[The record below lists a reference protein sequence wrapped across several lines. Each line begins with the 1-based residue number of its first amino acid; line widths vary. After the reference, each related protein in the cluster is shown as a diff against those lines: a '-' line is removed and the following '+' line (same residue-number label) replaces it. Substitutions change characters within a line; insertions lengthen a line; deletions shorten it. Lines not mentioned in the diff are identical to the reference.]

1 MVCGSSFPI
10 RFVPTLYLRAF
21 LRDQHIVLLSSSNF
35 EGTPSNSADVAVDTN
50 AIEISK
56 PFETYW
62 NEFHAMLNRSVESNG
77 ETNVIVGPVRES
89 PSSGLFFIVSTC
101 RSVGVA
107 LAECSIDQLDM
118 QSFIMPTNVRY
129 SRDCIKF
136 TAFFNAH
143 LASLPDVEHL
153 TGIRFFPSL
162 SYGDKADI
170 LSRTPLASTLLV
182 NPDPSTL

>member
-1 MVCGSSFPI
+1 
-10 RFVPTLYLRAF
+10 
-21 LRDQHIVLLSSSNF
+21 
-35 EGTPSNSADVAVDTN
+35 
-50 AIEISK
+50 
-56 PFETYW
+56 
-62 NEFHAMLNRSVESNG
+62 MLNRSVEANG
-77 ETNVIVGPVRES
+77 ETNVIVGPVRNS

-101 RSVGVA
+101 QAVGVA
-107 LAECSIDQLDM
+107 VVDCPLDQLDM

-129 SRDCIKF
+129 SRKCINY

-162 SYGDKADI
+162 SYRDKADI